1 MGRPYKF
8 NSNTLLAKFES
19 YKKWLKEQYFTRPE
33 LIKSGE
39 RAGEVVYIKIYSPP
53 DILSFCLHCGISR
66 ECFYSYLDENSDEFN
81 SELYD
86 IALQVRDWIAS
97 EQIRGAQAGTY
108 NPMIVA
114 RLNALKETTETS
126 LKTETGTINIQISG
140 VETEISD

>member
-8 NSNTLLAKFES
+8 NSTTLLAKFES
-19 YKKWLKEQYFTRPE
+19 YKEWLKEQYFTRPE

-53 DILSFCLHCGISR
+53 DILSFCLHCGIDSQT
-66 ECFYSYLDENSDEFN
+66 FYNYVSDEAQCEDR
-81 SELYD
+81 ELFD
-86 IALQVRDWIAS
+86 TAMRVKQWIAS

-140 VETEISD
+140 VETVISD